1 MSTYKPEKMH
11 LQEMR
16 AASADSIK
24 PGWNGKTGV
33 DGKKYKPQ
41 LKDLQ
46 DSLTRRG
53 WPIRVKFPRTVQL
66 CIEVLVRTPHPETPG
81 YVMQEMT
88 YTESIDGHGEFFV
101 AGVA

>member
-1 MSTYKPEKMH
+1 MSTYKPAH
-11 LQEMR
+11 LQLQEMR

-24 PGWNGKTGV
+24 PGWNGKTGLG
-33 DGKKYKPQ
+33 DKKYKPQ

-53 WPIRVKFPRTVQL
+53 WPSGVKFPRTVQL
-66 CIEVLVRTPHPETPG
+66 CIDVLVQTPHPVTPG
-81 YVMQEMT
+81 YVMPQMN

-101 AGVA
+101 VA